1 MLTHSYYEED
11 PRVRREAEALVA
23 AGRPVEVF
31 GLRRPDD
38 PAEGELEGVTLHR
51 LDTQRHQGAGL
62 ATYASEY
69 LSFFARAAVAAT
81 SAHGRA
87 RFALVQVHT
96 LPDFLVFAALH
107 FRLAGIPLVLDL
119 HEAMPEFFR
128 IRFPGAAHPLVQRLM
143 LVQERVCVDSLT
155 ASTTC

>member
-1 MLTHSYYEED
+1 RLADERKATSRCPSSATSWVVISEPERSTALRADGRSPVHGGPPTMRVMKRPVCMLTHSYYEED

-69 LSFFARAAVAAT
+69 LSFFARAAMAAT
-81 SAHGRA
+81 SAHSRA
-87 RFALVQVHT
+87 RF
-96 LPDFLVFAALH
+96 
-107 FRLAGIPLVLDL
+107 
-119 HEAMPEFFR
+119 
-128 IRFPGAAHPLVQRLM
+128 
-143 LVQERVCVDSLT
+143 
-155 ASTTC
+155 